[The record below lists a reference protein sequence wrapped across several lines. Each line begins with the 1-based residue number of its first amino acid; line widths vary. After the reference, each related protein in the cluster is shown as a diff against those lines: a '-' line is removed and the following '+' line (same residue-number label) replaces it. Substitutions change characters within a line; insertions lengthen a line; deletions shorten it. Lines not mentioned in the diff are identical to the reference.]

1 MKRKKVNDQSK
12 LLTHP
17 IRTRVT
23 ERVFKRLENTRVNS
37 NCSTVAEVA
46 RKVLSR
52 EKILCYYRD
61 RYLDDTMGELSGI
74 CKELRAIGVNINQI
88 TRHLNTTKQTI
99 HILKAADQYKK
110 VGIKVD
116 RLLDIVTELSYKWL
130 PN

>member
-1 MKRKKVNDQSK
+1 MPRKKEKDRSK
-12 LLTHP
+12 LFSRLVGV
-17 IRTRVT
+17 RVT
-23 ERVFKRLENTRVNS
+23 EKVYKRLMDIQENS

-46 RKVLSR
+46 RKVLSK

-61 RYLDDTMGELSGI
+61 KYLDDTMGELSGI

-88 TRHLNTTKQTI
+88 TRHLNTTRQTI

-110 VGIKVD
+110 VGAKVD